1 MKKLVLILFTSI
13 FLSIGFTSCIY
24 NDEETGSCYTKA
36 YILIP
41 KEYKISAPFEKEK
54 DNDYSQFLKQK
65 GYYNSN
71 FKNKIENNNNE
82 YKLFSKTYTPPYEI
96 NQNMQRKFRKNIVFE
111 ISGTIN
117 GNETSEIVNFVVEI
131 SNLEL
136 GFNCCEFQIETKK
149 FGNVDLLYRYDFYPD
164 SKNKGPEMD
173 RDFYVLIPKEY
184 KISAPFKE
192 KTDEDYAHFL
202 SHSGYY
208 DSNFE
213 SKVKNNNNE
222 YKLFYSLPKH
232 FYEDSLTIRKFTE
245 NIEFEITGT
254 INGKEIS
261 EIVNFVVKIP
271 YLLSDYNCSEFRV
284 KTKNFGTINLL
295 YLYYLN

>member
-1 MKKLVLILFTSI
+1 MKKLVLLLLTSF
-13 FLSIGFTSCIY
+13 FLSLDFTSCIQE
-24 NDEETGSCYTKA
+24 DIAGDCYTKA

-54 DNDYSQFLKQK
+54 DNDYSQFLELK

-82 YKLFSKTYTPPYEI
+82 YKLFSKTDSPPYEL
-96 NQNMQRKFRKNIVFE
+96 NKNMQRKFRKAIVFE
-111 ISGTIN
+111 ITGTLN
-117 GNETSEIVNFVVEI
+117 GKETSEIVNFVVEI
-131 SNLEL
+131 PNLEI

-149 FGNVDLLYRYDFYPD
+149 FGNVDLLYKYFFDPV
-164 SKNKGPEMD
+164 SKNTGPEMD
-173 RDFYVLIPKEY
+173 RDFYILIPKEY

-208 DSNFE
+208 RSNFE

-232 FYEDSLTIRKFTE
+232 YYKNSLTRRKFTE
-245 NIEFEITGT
+245 KIEFKITGT
-254 INGKEIS
+254 INGEEIS

-284 KTKNFGTINLL
+284 KTKNFGIINLL
-295 YLYYLN
+295 YLYYFN